1 MDMTK
6 GKEWKNVLLFTLP
19 IVVGNLLQQLYNTVD
34 GVILGNFV
42 GDSALAAVVTT
53 QSLVF
58 LFLSLALGLATGVG
72 IVVAQYFGARRQEEI
87 PSAIDTALIL
97 LGVSGVLLTAVA
109 WVTTPFLLRALLNV
123 PEEIMPLAIV
133 YFRIFSLGFPFQ
145 FMFNG
150 IAAILRGIGDSKAM
164 LYFLLIAT
172 GLSLVLN
179 LIFVLGLGWGIEAV
193 AAASAIAQAG
203 CAIVSY
209 IYMRKRFPYVR
220 TGVHWNGKIAKLM
233 TKLGAPI
240 AIQFGIVSVG
250 NGTMQRLVNGFE
262 QTVPGIIAAFGVAN
276 RLDFFIFAPIM
287 SFQSGLA
294 SFTGQNVGAGR
305 LDRVKRGYYSTHIMS
320 LTLTVTLSVLLYI
333 FATPLIGFFGL
344 TGEALRIGVEQVRF
358 FALIMWIFAG
368 YVTLGGLLQGAGDT
382 VLQSAATITALF
394 VRIVASYVAVHFGW
408 LGYEA
413 AWVTNPIGWGAAIII
428 VYTRYFTGGWKKKAI
443 VGNLK
448 HEKGQGHEPIEGT
461 EG

>member
-34 GVILGNFV
+34 GVVLGNFV
-42 GDSALAAVVTT
+42 GDAALSAVVTT
-53 QSLVF
+53 QSMVF
-58 LFLSLALGLATGVG
+58 LFLSLALGLSTGIG
-72 IVVAQYFGARRQEEI
+72 IVVAQYFGAGRHDDI
-87 PSAIDTALIL
+87 PPAIDTALIL
-97 LGVSGVLLTAVA
+97 LGLSGILLTALA
-109 WVTTPFLLRALLNV
+109 WVTTPFLLRHLLGV
-123 PEEIMPLAIV
+123 PEDIMPLAV
-133 YFRIFSLGFPFQ
+133 TYFRIFSLGFPFQ

-179 LIFVLGLGWGIEAV
+179 LLFVLVMGWGIEAV

-203 CAIVSY
+203 CAVVAY

-220 TGVHWNGKIAKLM
+220 TGVHWNGKIAVLM

-287 SFQSGLA
+287 SFQAGLA
-294 SFTGQNVGAGR
+294 GFTGQNVGAGR
-305 LDRVKRGYYSTHIMS
+305 LDRVKRGYYATLVMS
-320 LTLTVTLSVLLYI
+320 LLLTVTLSVLLYI
-333 FATPLIGFFGL
+333 FAVPAIGFFGL
-344 TGEALRIGVEQVRF
+344 SGEALRVGVEQVRF
-358 FALIMWIFAG
+358 FALVMWIFAG
-368 YVTLGGLLQGAGDT
+368 YITLGGLLQGAGDT
-382 VLQSAATITALF
+382 VLQSAATIIALV
-394 VRIVASYVAVHFGW
+394 VRIVTSYLFVHFGL
-408 LGYEA
+408 LGYNA
-413 AWVTNPIGWGAAIII
+413 AWVTNPIGWGFATIII
-428 VYTRYFTGGWKKKAI
+428 YTRYFTGGWKKKAI
-443 VGNLK
+443 AGDLQ
-448 HEKGQGHEPIEGT
+448 KGQGPRRIKGT